1 MALLC
6 WSLALSLAPARDID
20 ALARDGGDRSDGGG
34 DRGDND
40 NDKGDKSGDDR
51 GGDDRGGDDGGG
63 DDRGDGKK
71 DDRNDDKQD
80 DDDGS
85 RGNPSRKDSG
95 KRTDQERARA
105 AVQEGR
111 VLPLKDI
118 LRLVD
123 ERRYGTVIAVD
134 LKQYGGRDVYRLKT
148 RDGSG
153 TIRNYRID
161 ARTGKLINFFGF

>member
-1 MALLC
+1 M
-6 WSLALSLAPARDID
+6 ALSLAPAGDTD

-40 NDKGDKSGDDR
+40 NGNDNGDDNGGDDHSGHGRDGDDR
-51 GGDDRGGDDGGG
+51 N
-63 DDRGDGKK
+63 DGKK
-71 DDRNDDKQD
+71 DDRNNDKQE

-85 RGNPSRKDSG
+85 LGKSSRKGSG

-134 LKQYGGRDVYRLKT
+134 LKEYGGRDVYRLKT
-148 RDGSG
+148 RDGAG

-161 ARTGKLINFFGF
+161 ARTGKLLNFFGF